1 MHIELILVPT
11 SFFFV
16 EAPKSQCATG
26 PRSSGFLGSAARIL
40 VWAVAWSGLA
50 WRLLTFV
57 LLTREALN
65 HSAGKFFFYLAS
77 GSMFFW
83 FFNLASSS
91 LKQQVLFLI

>member
-1 MHIELILVPT
+1 VRLDLDPLV
-11 SFFFV
+11 F
-16 EAPKSQCATG
+16 
-26 PRSSGFLGSAARIL
+26 SGVQRVYWCGLWL
-40 VWAVAWSGLA
+40 GLA